1 MINTLKVGPLRY
13 AILRV
18 PKLTDAA
25 GEKRLAGY
33 IDYARCRVSIDADLA
48 PQTERH
54 ALFHE
59 GMHGWLSHM
68 GRHEV
73 PEALVDAIAFAALAL
88 FEDNPE
94 LFGPEDDE
102 PYLSKE
108 TLARLRDGKM
118 TGEAKHMGNPAFR
131 YAYRAPLWRRV
142 YLWAH
147 SPVWKFIT
155 RVRYAITG
163 KCGNACGYTEPYGW
177 VPEAGCAVHDSD

>member
-1 MINTLKVGPLRY
+1 MTNTLNVGPLRY

-18 PKLTDAA
+18 PKLMDAA

-33 IDYARCRVSIDADLA
+33 IDYARCRVSIDAGLD

-68 GRHEV
+68 GRHDV
-73 PEALVDAIAFAALAL
+73 PEAIVDAITFAALAL
-88 FEDNPE
+88 FDDNPE

-108 TLARLRDGKM
+108 TLARLRDGKLIG
-118 TGEAKHMGNPAFR
+118 TGGDE
-131 YAYRAPLWRRV
+131 
-142 YLWAH
+142 
-147 SPVWKFIT
+147 
-155 RVRYAITG
+155 
-163 KCGNACGYTEPYGW
+163 
-177 VPEAGCAVHDSD
+177 